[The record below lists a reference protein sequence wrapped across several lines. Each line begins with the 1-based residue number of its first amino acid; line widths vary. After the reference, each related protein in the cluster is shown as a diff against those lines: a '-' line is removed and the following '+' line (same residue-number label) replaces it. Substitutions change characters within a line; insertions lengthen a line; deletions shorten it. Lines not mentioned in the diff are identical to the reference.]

1 MESLKFLKE
10 DIEEKSKARID
21 DSKSL
26 EFYLSY

>member
-1 MESLKFLKE
+1 MEFLKFLKE

-26 EFYLSY
+26 EFYL

>member
-1 MESLKFLKE
+1 MESLKLLKE

-26 EFYLSY
+26 EFYL